1 MASELVTEIVYM
13 PLKPGID
20 IKSFSTPESKAWLE
34 ALDIMKRQEG
44 YLQSRCGRQFENPDM
59 LMWFIGNRSLLI
71 ERPPTPATY
80 PSSAPSTLAIDHA
93 SSANPFP
100 KPKQIGHRTLPTA
113 NSSPPLL
120 TPLSTVPTFLA
131 DNAQKFAAALD
142 SAEPRPNG
150 YLGSVAGSVMEDIAK
165 GGAEEGKGS
174 AVVLCLGWTSRDA
187 HLRFR
192 NESVVFKEN
201 IWLLREGTKGAEV
214 VHVGFEDV

>member
-20 IKSFSTPESKAWLE
+20 FKSISTPEGKAWLA

-59 LMWFIGNRSLLI
+59 LMWFIDWTSY
-71 ERPPTPATY
+71 PTHRKFITS
-80 PSSAPSTLAIDHA
+80 PSYTPFLENIGALVAGAPYFYHFSPAPSPTTL
-93 SSANPFP
+93 STFP
-100 KPKQIGHRTLPTA
+100 CTEFAVFYQ
-113 NSSPPLL
+113 
-120 TPLSTVPTFLA
+120 TVPTFLA
-131 DNAQKFAAALD
+131 DNARKFAAALD
-142 SAEPRPNG
+142 SAEPRPDG
-150 YLGSVAGSVMEDIAK
+150 YLGSVAGGVMEEIAK

-192 NESVVFKEN
+192 NESVVFRDN